1 MRRPSDAMW
10 SNKCVTYRF
19 RPPRTELG
27 NSRPGSSPTS
37 HRPAPCADVWLWFPK
52 AKPCITNANV
62 HRRTAAASWFSF
74 FSRGTRIPK
83 NAPRDTG
90 HIISQ
95 ILSRLHR
102 RAKTRD
108 AIACSLITVSLSRLT
123 LLNFPSHTVPY
134 THGHDRVSK
143 VNDSGRTCRRR
154 RCSLLCFPLAHRF
167 VIGSS
172 IGSLLCFPLAK
183 AE

>member
-1 MRRPSDAMW
+1 MRCGRMNALYPTGKVS
-10 SNKCVTYRF
+10 
-19 RPPRTELG
+19 ELG
-27 NSRPGSSPTS
+27 NPDRELRDRTVA
-37 HRPAPCADVWLWFPK
+37 PAEVWSPK
-52 AKPCITNANV
+52 AKPCKRTQNT
-62 HRRTAAASWFSF
+62 RRKIF
-74 FSRGTRIPK
+74 FSSRVRIPK
-83 NAPRDTG
+83 PHTRHDTS
-90 HIISQ
+90 HQ
-95 ILSRLHR
+95 ILSRRHR

-143 VNDSGRTCRRR
+143 VNDSGRACRRR